1 MNEEAIIS
9 GILSQLQ
16 FSPTSSQHK
25 AINKLS
31 KFFLSKNENDIFV
44 LKGYAGTGKTHLIS
58 SIVKFFESNY
68 LSSYLLAPTGRAAKV
83 FSSYSGKEATTI
95 HRKIYWS
102 SGMETSETRIQRNNS
117 TNTIFFVDEASMIS
131 TDSQN
136 DMFGSQH
143 NLLDDLISYIFSND
157 NCKLVLIGD
166 TAQLPPIGVSESN
179 ALNISYLKQYS
190 SNIVECTLSE
200 VVRQEKI
207 SSIIDNATSL
217 RNAINAIKTNS
228 FPKFKALPH
237 SDVRSIKGDE
247 LIEAINKSYDTYGID
262 DTMIITR
269 SNKRANVFNNGV
281 RNSILFREEEL
292 TAGDFLMVTKN
303 NYFWS
308 KELKEL
314 PFIANGDLV
323 KIVKVRRHEEM
334 YGFRFVNVTISLI
347 DNLDLELDVKII
359 LESLQS
365 DTPSLSKDKQQQL
378 EMNIL
383 EDYEDIS
390 TASGKWRKM
399 KENPFF
405 NALQV
410 KYGYAVTCHKAQGG
424 QWSSVFV
431 DQGYVTTET
440 IDLEYYKWL
449 YTAITRAQKQLFL
462 VNFSD
467 DFFKKK

>member
-9 GILSQLQ
+9 GIISQLQ
-16 FSPTSSQHK
+16 FTPTPSQDK
-25 AINKLS
+25 AITQLS
-31 KFFLSKNENDIFV
+31 KFFLSKHENEIFI

-58 SIVKFFESNY
+58 SIVRFFETNY
-68 LSSYLLAPTGRAAKV
+68 ISTHLLAPTGRAAKV

-95 HRKIYWS
+95 HRKIYWGS
-102 SGMETSETRIQRNNS
+102 TNDSNESRIQRNTS

-136 DMFGSQH
+136 DLFGGQS

-166 TAQLPPIGVSESN
+166 TAQLPPIGVAESK
-179 ALNISYLKQYS
+179 ALNPEYLKQYS
-190 SNIVECTLSE
+190 HRISECTLNE

-207 SSIIDNATSL
+207 SYIIENATIL
-217 RNAINAIKTNS
+217 RKSINNQKTNK
-228 FPKFKALPH
+228 FPKLQAFSTA
-237 SDVRSIKGDE
+237 DVKSIKGDE
-247 LIEAINKSYDTYGID
+247 LIEEINKSYDHFGID

-269 SNKRANVFNNGV
+269 SNKRANIFNNGV
-281 RNSILFREEEL
+281 RAQILYREEEL
-292 TAGDFLMVTKN
+292 TAGDYLMVTKN

-308 KELKEL
+308 KEIKEL
-314 PFIANGDLV
+314 PFIANGDLM
-323 KIVKVRRHEEM
+323 KIIKVRKHEEM
-334 YGFRFVNVTISLI
+334 YGFRFVNVTVSLI
-347 DNLDLELDVKII
+347 DNLDLEIDVKII

-365 DTPSLSKDKQQQL
+365 DTPSLSKDKQIQL
-378 EMNIL
+378 EQNIL
-383 EDYEDIS
+383 EDYQEIE

-431 DQGYVTTET
+431 DQGYVTPET